1 MVTKVIY
8 ARLYNLGNYEN
19 ERLEVEVT
27 VEGTGEVAVAEAW
40 AGACQAVEDQHVAL
54 ETARTEAAR
63 RQREEYEQRRQEAAQ
78 KAAATTRRM
87 AAHDDSPP
95 F

>member
-27 VEGTGEVAVAEAW
+27 VEGTGEVVVAEAW
-40 AGACQAVEDQHVAL
+40 AGACQAVEDQHTAL
-54 ETARTEAAR
+54 ETARAEA
-63 RQREEYEQRRQEAAQ
+63 RQRERDEYERKRQEAA
-78 KAAATTRRM
+78 ALAVATTRRN
-87 AAHDDSPP
+87 AASDDPG